1 MGRIDPSAK
10 RLGSW
15 AVSGR
20 AIGHTPLPHSLRGP
34 NWRRGWLREQLSPRC
49 AQKGEEA

>member
-1 MGRIDPSAK
+1 LGRIDPSAK

-20 AIGHTPLPHSLRGP
+20 AIGHTPPPHSLPAP
-34 NWRRGWLREQLSPRC
+34 NRRRGWLREQLSPRC
-49 AQKGEEA
+49 AQKGETA